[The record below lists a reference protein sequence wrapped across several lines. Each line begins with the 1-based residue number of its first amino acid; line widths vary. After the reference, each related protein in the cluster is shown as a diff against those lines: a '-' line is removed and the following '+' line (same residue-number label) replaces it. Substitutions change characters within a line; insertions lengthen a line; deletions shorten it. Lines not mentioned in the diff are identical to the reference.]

1 MLRDIV
7 KTVPLDRILIETD
20 CPYLTPVPHRGKR
33 NEPAHVRFVAEKI
46 AELKAVSVEEIENMT
61 TRNARRIFKI
71 L

>member
-1 MLRDIV
+1 
-7 KTVPLDRILIETD
+7 
-20 CPYLTPVPHRGKR
+20 VPHRGKR